1 MIKRAVF
8 VTGAIIIGFFIILF
22 LVAIVGL
29 IAVRTSNFDPS
40 NPVAAAKNA
49 LRRIERLT
57 IRAASPDSD
66 RSSDTGQFVPRPSYL
81 ESIADRSSQGIPPKI
96 VRITSD
102 EPVSAE
108 SSTAYLAI
116 ATDRISVCRYSTTP
130 EVPYESMPN
139 EFNTTEGLIHTVSM
153 LDPVAGQS
161 YTFYVRCADR
171 GGNSNTNSYP
181 LRLEVAPE
189 GQGSEETLQWLRTSS
204 NRIIDEEGTPIILRG
219 VNIERRSF
227 IWDFVQSVDYELRAI
242 PVATGG
248 GPEGWGANV
257 VKLYF
262 SSGPVLRGETE
273 YISAYDE
280 MISLA
285 NSNGAYVHLVYR
297 DHEPNDDAPGR
308 PDDDAKLALN
318 MMAARYANNPGVI
331 YGVQGEPFGIDWV
344 ELEAI
349 YTDMI
354 DSVRAVHPRSLISVP
369 GTQYGRYLNGVLD
382 RPILRANIFYTSHP
396 YDTWETIRREYLL
409 GDISSVHPI
418 VLGEFGIGGAMPST
432 DDMEAL
438 LDYSERNG
446 IGWIAWQFSDEACPC
461 LLEDRNSFTPSE
473 WGELVRRRMSEA
485 KKP

>member
-1 MIKRAVF
+1 MKARTVL
-8 VTGAIIIGFFIILF
+8 VTGTIALAVIVV
-22 LVAIVGL
+22 LVAILGL
-29 IAVRTSNFDPS
+29 MAVRSSNLDPS
-40 NPVAAAKNA
+40 NPIASAKKV
-49 LRRIERLT
+49 LRRIEGAVAR
-57 IRAASPDSD
+57 RV
-66 RSSDTGQFVPRPSYL
+66 SSDSVQESDAGRAYLRPTYL
-81 ESIADRSSQGIPPKI
+81 ASIADRDSEGLPPKI
-96 VRITSD
+96 LRVTSD
-102 EPVSAE
+102 EPVSAG

-116 ATDRISVCRYSTTP
+116 ATDRVSTCRYSTTP
-130 EVPYESMPN
+130 DVTYESSPYEFASP
-139 EFNTTEGLIHTVSM
+139 EGLIHTVSM
-153 LDPVAGQS
+153 LDPAAGQS

-171 GGNSNTNSYP
+171 GGNSNTKDYP
-181 LRLEVAPE
+181 LRLDVAPE
-189 GQGSEETLQWLRTSS
+189 SQGSEATLQWLRTSS
-204 NRIIDEEGTPIILRG
+204 NRIVDEEGTQIILRG

-297 DHEPNDDAPGR
+297 DNEPNDDAPGR

-331 YGVQGEPFGIDWV
+331 YGVQGEPFGIDWA
-344 ELEAI
+344 ELEAL

-369 GTQYGRYLNGVLD
+369 GTQYGRYLRGVLD
-382 RPILRANIFYTSHP
+382 RPILRANLFYTSHP
-396 YDTWETIRREYLL
+396 YDNWETIRREYLL
-409 GDISSVHPI
+409 GEISSVYPI

-461 LLEDRNSFTPSE
+461 LLEDRGSFTPSE
-473 WGELVRRRMSEA
+473 WGELVKRRMSEA
-485 KKP
+485 QKP